1 MMTKNENEI
10 ILKYKIEKEDKIKI
24 FGDKFVENN
33 KTNFQ
38 MIINENNYELNSFY
52 IIKKEKEN
60 NKLEIKLRQINDV
73 TNISY
78 MFDECI
84 TLTELANISKL
95 NVNNVTDMSYMFNQC
110 SELSSLP
117 DISKW
122 NTKNVNTMRLMFNK

>member
-1 MMTKNENEI
+1 MTKNENEI
-10 ILKYKIEKEDKIKI
+10 IIKYKIEKKDKIKI
-24 FGDKFVENN
+24 FGDRFVENN

-60 NKLEIKLRQINDV
+60 DGLEIKLKQIKDV

-84 TLTELANISKL
+84 TLNELANISKL
-95 NVNNVTDMSYMFNQC
+95 NTNNVTDMRF
-110 SELSSLP
+110 
-117 DISKW
+117 
-122 NTKNVNTMRLMFNK
+122 MFNKCNK